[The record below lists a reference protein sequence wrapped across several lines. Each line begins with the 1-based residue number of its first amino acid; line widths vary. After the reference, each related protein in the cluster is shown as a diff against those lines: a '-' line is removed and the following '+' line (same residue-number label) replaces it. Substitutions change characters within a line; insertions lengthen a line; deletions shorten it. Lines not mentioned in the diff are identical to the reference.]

1 MATVFRF
8 KREANVSY
16 EDQGYIYFLSQRY
29 KLLPSEK
36 KSMIRQA
43 CRNAAGNAQKAV
55 LEYVSTDCDSAYIC
69 GKYALSES
77 TLERMVRRY
86 YRIMAERI

>member
-1 MATVFRF
+1 MATVFRY

-29 KLLPSEK
+29 KLLPHEK

-43 CRNAAGNAQKAV
+43 CRDAAGSAQKAV
-55 LEYVSTDCDSAYIC
+55 LEYVTTDCDSTFIC
-69 GKYALSES
+69 AKHALSES

-86 YRIMAERI
+86 YRIIAERI

>member
-1 MATVFRF
+1 MATVFRY
-8 KREANVSY
+8 KREANVKY

-29 KLLPSEK
+29 KLLPAEK
-36 KSMIRQA
+36 KNMIRQA
-43 CRNAAGNAQKAV
+43 CRDAAGNSQSAV
-55 LEYVSTDCDSAYIC
+55 LEYVTTDCDSAFIC
-69 GKYALSES
+69 ARHALSES

>member
-1 MATVFRF
+1 MATVFRY

-29 KLLPSEK
+29 KLLPVEK
-36 KSMIRQA
+36 KNIIRQA
-43 CRNAAGNAQKAV
+43 CRDAAGNAQKAV
-55 LEYVSTDCDSAYIC
+55 LEYVTTDCDSAFIC
-69 GKYALSES
+69 ARHALSES
-77 TLERMVRRY
+77 TLERMVRHY

>member
-1 MATVFRF
+1 MATVFRY

-16 EDQGYIYFLSQRY
+16 EEQGYIYFLSQRY
-29 KLLPSEK
+29 KHLNAEK
-36 KSMIRQA
+36 KNMIRQA
-43 CRNAAGNAQKAV
+43 CRDAAGSAQKAV
-55 LEYVSTDCDSAYIC
+55 LEYVTTDCDSTFIC
-69 GKYALSES
+69 AKHALSES